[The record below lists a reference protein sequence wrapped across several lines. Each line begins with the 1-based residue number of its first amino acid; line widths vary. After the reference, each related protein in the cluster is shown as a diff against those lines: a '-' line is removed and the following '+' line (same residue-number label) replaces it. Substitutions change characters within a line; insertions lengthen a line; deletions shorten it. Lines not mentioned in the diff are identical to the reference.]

1 VTQDPRPKTEDRR
14 PNLMSLT
21 TTNTTATAFHDYF
34 VKRQREI
41 LALTR
46 ALVETESPSGNDAGS
61 KAVVSMLAAAART
74 INAINSIERIPT
86 ENYGENLRVQAFA
99 GGRNGARTILILGHT
114 DTVHPLGSLQSRPW
128 RIEGNRAY
136 GPGVFDMKA
145 NCALAIEA
153 IRACATLNITPRCPV
168 VLLLT
173 CDEETGSMSGRG
185 LVEAEAKRARSVLVL
200 EPPVAGGRVK
210 TGRKG
215 TGMFTIEARGKAA
228 HAGLEPEKGASAILE
243 IARQIEYL
251 HRMNNQSQGISVNV
265 GVVRG
270 GTVSNVVPAEAVA
283 EVDLRFRSNEEGER
297 AEAAIVALKSYDS
310 RVEIVVRG
318 GINRPP
324 LERTEQ
330 VLALY
335 EQARLIAAGF
345 GYELGEAQVGGASDG
360 NFAAAVGAAV
370 LDGLGID
377 GDGAHATHEHI
388 LIDDIAR
395 RGTLLAGL
403 MATL

>member
-1 VTQDPRPKTEDRR
+1 MSAQPSDP
-14 PNLMSLT
+14 N
-21 TTNTTATAFHDYF
+21 AFREYF
-34 VKRQREI
+34 AKRQREI

-46 ALVETESPSGNDAGS
+46 ALVETESPSGDEAGS

-74 INAINSIERIPT
+74 ISAVNTIDRIPT
-86 ENYGENLRVQAFA
+86 ENYGENLRVQAF
-99 GGRNGARTILILGHT
+99 GNGRNSGRTILILGHT

-128 RIEGNRAY
+128 RVEGNRAY

-145 NCALAIEA
+145 NCALAVET
-153 IRACATLNITPRCPV
+153 IRACVSLNIPPRSPLV
-168 VLLLT
+168 VLLT
-173 CDEETGSMSGRG
+173 CDEEAGSMTGRA
-185 LVEAEAKRARSVLVL
+185 LVEAEAKRARAVLVL
-200 EPPVAGGRVK
+200 EPPATGGKVK

-251 HRMNNQSQGISVNV
+251 HRMNNAAGGVTVNV
-265 GVVRG
+265 GVVKG
-270 GTVSNVVPAEAVA
+270 GTVSNVVPAEAKA
-283 EVDLRFRSNEEGER
+283 EVDLRFSSNEEG
-297 AEAAIVALKSYDS
+297 AEAEKSILGLRSYDP
-310 RVEIVVRG
+310 RVQLVVRG

-324 LERTEQ
+324 LERTDQ

-335 EQARLIAAGF
+335 EQARQIAASID
-345 GYELGEAQVGGASDG
+345 YELGEAQVGGASDG
-360 NFAAAVGAAV
+360 NFAAAVGAPV

-388 LIDDIAR
+388 LIDDISR
-395 RGTLLAGL
+395 RGALLAGL
-403 MATL
+403 IATL